1 MDAQQLNQPS
11 ILVVERSRRST
22 LLGVV
27 IGAILTIAAFQ
38 VWQRWSRS
46 GADPIA
52 TTLATFE
59 RANRL
64 TVFTAQLATV
74 VVSEDPGVM
83 GYFKTKQV
91 AVIPARVDYNLDL
104 SELKR
109 ESMTWDGETQ
119 KLKVMLP
126 PLALSKPNLDEG
138 HAQYLHEGMW
148 IGRETQVKF
157 THDNTL
163 RAETMAAQQAGN
175 AVLMGLARD
184 AAREAVR
191 QNLTVPLQ
199 AAGFDKVSVEVK
211 FAGER

>member
-11 ILVVERSRRST
+11 FLVVERSRRST
-22 LLGVV
+22 LLGIAIGV
-27 IGAILTIAAFQ
+27 IVTIAAYQ

-46 GADPIA
+46 GADPVA

-104 SELKR
+104 SQLKR
-109 ESMTWDGETQ
+109 DSMAWDAEAQ
-119 KLKVMLP
+119 KLSVVLP
-126 PLALSKPNLDEG
+126 SLTLSKPNLDEG

-148 IGRETQVKF
+148 ISRETQSKF
-157 THDNTL
+157 THDNTV
-163 RAETMAAQQAGN
+163 RAEAMATQQAGN

-184 AAREAVR
+184 AARDAVR

-199 AAGFDKVSVEVK
+199 VAGFDKVTVEVK